1 MLNDA
6 LEEGDV
12 KAQEFFKK
20 EVLDGIPAIDVKV
33 CYEQLRQQDAS
44 KHAMTAADPH
54 LEDMVQRHAKEVQA
68 VQEKAKGAAR

>member
-12 KAQEFFKK
+12 GAQEFFKK
-20 EVLDGIPAIDVKV
+20 KVLDGIRAIDVQV

-44 KHAMTAADPH
+44 KHAMTAADPSF
-54 LEDMVQRHAKEVQA
+54 EDMVQRHANEVQA
-68 VQEKAKGAAR
+68 LQEKAKGAAH